1 VPFWRQLPDVARHP
15 VCLTA
20 RLLSRRSQRHYCRR
34 KIDGICRKFAM
45 KNLASPG
52 FCTVK
57 IFGASLFFKRTIN
70 RLSIAQV
77 R

>member
-1 VPFWRQLPDVARHP
+1 MDPQRTVTTEGTV
-15 VCLTA
+15 
-20 RLLSRRSQRHYCRR
+20 RLIGVRVFAASLAESLAR
-34 KIDGICRKFAM
+34 KISGICRKFAM
-45 KNLASPG
+45 KNLRPCK

-57 IFGASLFFKRTIN
+57 IFDHSFLFRRPIN

>member
-1 VPFWRQLPDVARHP
+1 LA
-15 VCLTA
+15 C
-20 RLLSRRSQRHYCRR
+20 
-34 KIDGICRKFAM
+34 KINGICRKFAM
-45 KNLASPG
+45 KNRRPSK

-57 IFGASLFFKRTIN
+57 IFDPSFLFRRAIN

>member
-1 VPFWRQLPDVARHP
+1 VAEF
-15 VCLTA
+15 TA
-20 RLLSRRSQRHYCRR
+20 EVQSPHRPLR

-45 KNLASPG
+45 KNSAPRE

-57 IFGASLFFKRTIN
+57 IFGPPLFFGRTIN

>member
-1 VPFWRQLPDVARHP
+1 MAGFTAEVQSHIVRLIDGSISSVANP
-15 VCLTA
+15 AESLA
-20 RLLSRRSQRHYCRR
+20 R

-45 KNLASPG
+45 KNSTPRE

-57 IFGASLFFKRTIN
+57 IFGPPLFFGRTIN

>member
-1 VPFWRQLPDVARHP
+1 MAGF
-15 VCLTA
+15 TA
-20 RLLSRRSQRHYCRR
+20 EGSVQIVRLIDGSIFFRADTAESLAR

-45 KNLASPG
+45 KISAPRE
-52 FCTVK
+52 FYTVK
-57 IFGASLFFKRTIN
+57 IFGPPLFFGLAIN

>member
-1 VPFWRQLPDVARHP
+1 MARF
-15 VCLTA
+15 
-20 RLLSRRSQRHYCRR
+20 SRGDPAESLAR
-34 KIDGICRKFAM
+34 KIDGIRRKFAM
-45 KNLASPG
+45 KNSAPRE

-57 IFGASLFFKRTIN
+57 IFGPPLFFGRTIN

>member
-1 VPFWRQLPDVARHP
+1 
-15 VCLTA
+15 LTDGSIFFRGDPA
-20 RLLSRRSQRHYCRR
+20 ESLAR

-45 KNLASPG
+45 KNPAPRE

-57 IFGASLFFKRTIN
+57 IFGPPLFFGRTIN
-70 RLSIAQV
+70 RLSIAHV

>member
-1 VPFWRQLPDVARHP
+1 LIDGEISFAGKAIRNH
-15 VCLTA
+15 C
-20 RLLSRRSQRHYCRR
+20 SC

-45 KNLASPG
+45 KNSASPE

-57 IFGASLFFKRTIN
+57 IFGPSLFFKRTIN

>member
-1 VPFWRQLPDVARHP
+1 VAKPAESLP
-15 VCLTA
+15 
-20 RLLSRRSQRHYCRR
+20 Y

-45 KNLASPG
+45 KNSASRK

-57 IFGASLFFKRTIN
+57 IFGLSLFFGRTIN

>member
-1 VPFWRQLPDVARHP
+1 LPQNERRVIGVEVACACALNFFRGE
-15 VCLTA
+15 A
-20 RLLSRRSQRHYCRR
+20 SRNHCGAM
-34 KIDGICRKFAM
+34 IDGICRKFAM
-45 KNLASPG
+45 KNSAPRE

-57 IFGASLFFKRTIN
+57 IFGTSLFFRRTIN

>member
-1 VPFWRQLPDVARHP
+1 VAGF
-15 VCLTA
+15 TA
-20 RLLSRRSQRHYCRR
+20 EGSVQIVRLIDGSIFFRADTAESLAR

-45 KNLASPG
+45 KNSAPSE

-57 IFGASLFFKRTIN
+57 IFGLPLFFGRMIKP
-70 RLSIAQV
+70 LSIAQV